1 MKIITIASAK
11 GGTGKS
17 TITALLA
24 VRAAQDT
31 PRVAMMDLNLDQGSL
46 TQWYGLRGSPDLPR
60 LIAEEDIDKIPRD
73 VKRIAPD
80 YDWLFVD
87 TPPLDMDI
95 IEQAV
100 MVADAVV
107 VPVKVGFFDIMAS
120 QTVAEMCQE
129 RRKPFSLLL
138 NDMDKSTV
146 LARQARA
153 AFVELGPMFTTQLN
167 HRVGY
172 IQAIAKGKTGGETDK
187 AAKEEVDALW
197 IEVKRLVE
205 KGGAR

>member
-1 MKIITIASAK
+1 MKTITIASAK

-46 TQWYGLRGSPDLPR
+46 TQWWGLRGEPDSPR
-60 LIAEEDIDKIPRD
+60 LIDEEDIENIPRD

-80 YDWLFVD
+80 YDWLFID
-87 TPPLDMDI
+87 TPPLNMDA
-95 IEQAV
+95 IEQAIV
-100 MVADAVV
+100 VADAVII
-107 VPVKVGFFDIMAS
+107 PVKAGFFDIMAV
-120 QTVAEMCQE
+120 QDVVEMCQE

-138 NDMDKSTV
+138 NDMDKSKV
-146 LARQARA
+146 LERQAKA
-153 AFVELGPMFTTQLN
+153 AFVEVGPMFATHID
-167 HRVGY
+167 HRVAY
-172 IQAIAKGKTGGETDK
+172 IQALAKGKTGGETDK
-187 AAKEEVDALW
+187 SAKLEVDTLW
-197 IEVKRLVE
+197 PEVKRLVE